1 MKKLKLILV
10 AAFLIVSNIA
20 LQAQP
25 RQQQKVSKEDFPKFQ
40 LQMLIRQLLIEE
52 PKREAFSKI
61 YMEYSKELE
70 TLRAPRKEQPKGEM
84 TAPSDAEIEKQ
95 ILASFEAAEKSTAL
109 KKKYYTKFKEVLTPQ
124 QILKM
129 YKVERTAHE
138 RIMSKSRG
146 GGAPQGKGRPQGNDR
161 PQGKERPQQDR
172 E

>member
-1 MKKLKLILV
+1 MKKLKLIFV
-10 AAFLIVSNIA
+10 AALMLASTIA

-25 RQQQKVSKEDFPKFQ
+25 RQQQRVSKEDFPKFQ

-70 TLRAPRKEQPKGEM
+70 ALRAPRKEQPKGEVV
-84 TAPSDAEIEKQ
+84 APSDAEIEKQ

-129 YKVERTAHE
+129 YKVERTAHD
-138 RIMSKSRG
+138 RIMSKSRSG
-146 GGAPQGKGRPQGNDR
+146 DAPRGKGRPQGE
-161 PQGKERPQQDR
+161 QPQQER